1 MKKTITF
8 RNMARQLKADLGGK
22 DSYRGVTLTYTWLA
36 NQFGHFSLGF
46 IPAFIAFLMMKPHMS
61 PAKAS
66 LNAACLISGIWLVFE
81 TLNFLWPLTLG
92 KKGGVSSYVFQ
103 PAWGNVAFDT
113 ITDLL
118 FFWLGAFF
126 CALLCYDTP
135 MARGVVM
142 VTATLCLYPTYY
154 WYLTKMYL
162 QAPGYP
168 FQFRLSQWST
178 EQIAPEDIELIKRF
192 LDSNTMGMHLFL
204 FGPKNSGKTSL
215 SVAIATELSIRH
227 YSAIYTSAMKLY
239 CMFFEQDDD
248 NTADVL
254 WTWRKASILVID
266 DINPGDPVKE
276 DLITSDRFLGFVDA
290 LSTRDINRTA
300 LKDTNV
306 IWVLGND
313 DKDRKLSANWQDML
327 HSIGV
332 ERDKMLSLNLQR
344 HIPVARGARSKG
356 EYDLQMQS

>member
-1 MKKTITF
+1 MKKTIT
-8 RNMARQLKADLGGK
+8 RGNMFRQLKADLGGK

-46 IPAFIAFLMMKPHMS
+46 IPAFITYLLLKPHMEETR
-61 PAKAS
+61 AA
-66 LNAACLISGIWLVFE
+66 LNAAWIISAIWLVFE
-81 TLNFLWPLTLG
+81 TINFLGPLTFG
-92 KKGGVSSYVFQ
+92 KKGGMKSYVFQ

-126 CALLCYDTP
+126 CSLLCAPTLL
-135 MARGVVM
+135 AEEIVM
-142 VTATLCLYPTYY
+142 ITGLLILYPSYY

-162 QAPGYP
+162 QTPGYP
-168 FQFRLSQWST
+168 FQFRLSQWNT
-178 EQIAPEDIELIKRF
+178 EQIDSSDIELVRRF
-192 LDSNTMGMHLFL
+192 LDNNSMGMHLFL
-204 FGPKNSGKTSL
+204 FGPKSSGKTSL

-227 YSAIYTSAMKLY
+227 YSAVYTSAMKLY

-248 NTADVL
+248 TNAGVL

-266 DINPGDPVKE
+266 DINPGDPIKE
-276 DLITSDRFLGFVDA
+276 DLITPDRFLSFVDG
-290 LSTRDINRTA
+290 SSSHDINRTA

-313 DKDRKLSANWQDML
+313 DEDRKLSAKWQEML
-327 HSIGV
+327 YSIGV
-332 ERDKMLSLNLQR
+332 EKEKMLSLNLQR
-344 HIPVARGARSKG
+344 FAPKPAKAGYG
-356 EYDLQMQS
+356 LQLQS